1 MYTDAGGKGSNIV
14 IYYSLPNESLDMSLK
29 ILEGDAGIRNL
40 LRDYKGC
47 NAISIYIEEKSGPLL
62 SVDEHGNIL
71 TVDESIPQLE
81 YNTNGGGE
89 RGVDGGDEMCDE
101 EGDEMGVEGGDA
113 DDEIGVDWGEYGD
126 NVGVDWGDTE
136 GDGEGLSSKQD
147 TMQPT
152 PHQPTTSSVCAQVIC

>member
-1 MYTDAGGKGSNIV
+1 
-14 IYYSLPNESLDMSLK
+14 MSLK

-40 LRDYKGC
+40 LRDYKSC

-81 YNTNGGGE
+81 YNTDGGGE
-89 RGVDGGDEMCDE
+89 MGDEGGDEM
-101 EGDEMGVEGGDA
+101 GDEGGDA

-126 NVGVDWGDTE
+126 NVGVDWGEYGDNVGVDWGDTE
-136 GDGEGLSSKQD
+136 GVERFRL
-147 TMQPT
+147 M
-152 PHQPTTSSVCAQVIC
+152 